1 MKNSILIIGANG
13 GIGRQTVETALA
25 AGFRVTAIVR
35 DPSRLPLTHPEL
47 EIVKGDILEPMGFQ
61 AHLRDKVAVVSAI
74 GVKSGLTTDE
84 PTTLYSQGNY
94 RLLEAMRQAGVTRV
108 FFISASAVEI
118 SPLLP
123 FMVRFLAKY
132 ALQKLLRHMY
142 ADLRAM
148 ERLVRESDA
157 NWTIVRPP
165 RLTDKPLTGR
175 YRWSVNGFL
184 HNCLSISRA
193 DVAHFILHHITDEST
208 YKGVVEIGY

>member
-1 MKNSILIIGANG
+1 
-13 GIGRQTVETALA
+13 
-25 AGFRVTAIVR
+25 
-35 DPSRLPLTHPEL
+35 
-47 EIVKGDILEPMGFQ
+47 
-61 AHLRDKVAVVSAI
+61 
-74 GVKSGLTTDE
+74 
-84 PTTLYSQGNY
+84 
-94 RLLEAMRQAGVTRV
+94 
-108 FFISASAVEI
+108 
-118 SPLLP
+118 
-123 FMVRFLAKY
+123 MVRFLAKY
-132 ALQKLLRHMY
+132 VLQKLLRHMY